1 MPTFIISLVLAFG
14 SFATAAL
21 SKLQQIDVKTFEK
34 MREVERYQI
43 KIAEKHFLKG
53 SFKIALAEY
62 EKFLTL
68 YEKSAGAPYAQL
80 MWSHTMMKLKKPKTA
95 LREGFQSVIDYWP
108 ESLEATIASYCMGD
122 AYRTMGEI
130 KDAQKCFRFL
140 IKEYPGHELAMRA
153 RQDLLYYARL
163 HEDMEERLTLL
174 NELTFIVERNE
185 NSRDDCVKACHELA
199 ELHCFAQKLEQ
210 GKKALSTTYSGTKLF
225 EQVYNLSV
233 KTMKHLL
240 GDQKTRIAAL
250 KLGDQLIMTLRNEAS
265 VRTELAS
272 QFLYQAADLNTTLGR
287 HSDTMKIYREI
298 GDRFGMNDSLRE
310 RMAQWYKS
318 RDRRN
323 EARKIYSEFEDQLT
337 GLKNLAAMSLEEKKV
352 AAAISIY
359 REMIKIDED
368 NSVEYLLNIASCYE
382 SQPDWEKAIA
392 CYRQIIKIDKDNSVK
407 YLLTIAGCY
416 KTQSNWDKAIACYR
430 EIIEIDGEN
439 SGEYLWSIAECHETQ
454 LDWENAIACYRQI
467 DRFPANYFAMANC
480 HRKLKEQQE
489 AITLYNQIKIL
500 EKSAPEASLQI
511 GYTYEE
517 AKDKEKAIRTFQ
529 LTCKRYPKSGQAS
542 KAHAHLQNKY
552 NINVTLGG
560 TEEE

>member
-1 MPTFIISLVLAFG
+1 MPTFILTLVLFLG

-21 SKLQQIDVKTFEK
+21 STLEQIDIKTFEN

-68 YEKSAGAPYAQL
+68 YEKSVAAPYAQL
-80 MWSHTMMKLKKPKTA
+80 MWSHTMMKLKMPKTA
-95 LREGFQSVIDYWP
+95 LRDGFQSVIDYWP
-108 ESLEATIASYCMGD
+108 KSPEATIASYCMGD

-130 KDAQKCFRFL
+130 KDAKKSYRFL
-140 IKEYPGHELAMRA
+140 IKEYPSHELAMRA
-153 RQDLLYYARL
+153 RQDLLHYARL

-174 NELTFIVERNE
+174 SELTFRVERTE
-185 NSRDDCVKACHELA
+185 KSKAACIKACHELA
-199 ELHCFAQKLEQ
+199 ELHCFAQNLDQ
-210 GKKALSTTYSGTKLF
+210 GRRALATTYSGTKLF
-225 EQVYNLSV
+225 EQVYSLSV

-250 KLGDQLIMTLRNEAS
+250 KLGDQLIMTLRNEAT

-272 QFLYQAADLNTTLGR
+272 QFFYQTADLNTTLGR
-287 HSDTMKIYREI
+287 HSETMKIYREI
-298 GDRFGMNDSLRE
+298 GERFGMNDSLRE
-310 RMAQWYKS
+310 TMAQWYKS

-323 EARKIYSEFEDQLT
+323 EARKIYGEFEDQLA
-337 GLKNLAAMSLEEKKV
+337 GLKNLAAMSLEEKKI
-352 AAAISIY
+352 AAAIIIY
-359 REMIKIDED
+359 RKLIKIDGN

-382 SQPDWEKAIA
+382 SKPDWEKAIA
-392 CYRQIIKIDKDNSVK
+392 CYREIIKINKDSSVK

-416 KTQSNWDKAIACYR
+416 KTQSNWEKAIACYR
-430 EIIEIDGEN
+430 EIIEIDGDN
-439 SGEYLWSIAECHETQ
+439 SGEYLWFIAGCYETQ
-454 LDWENAIACYRQI
+454 SDWKKAIACYRQI

-480 HRKLKEQQE
+480 HRKIEEHQE

-542 KAHAHLQNKY
+542 KAHSRLQNKY

-560 TEEE
+560 SEEE

>member
-1 MPTFIISLVLAFG
+1 MPAFILSLILALG

-21 SKLQQIDVKTFEK
+21 STLQQIDVKTFEK

-108 ESLEATIASYCMGD
+108 ESLEATTASYCMGD
-122 AYRTMGEI
+122 AYRTMGEV
-130 KDAQKCFRFL
+130 KDAQKSFRFL

-153 RQDLLYYARL
+153 RQDLLHYARL
-163 HEDMEERLTLL
+163 HENMEERLTLL
-174 NELTFIVERNE
+174 SELTFAVERTE
-185 NSRDDCVKACHELA
+185 KSRDACVKACHELA
-199 ELHCFAQKLEQ
+199 ELHCFAQNLDQ
-210 GKKALSTTYSGTKLF
+210 GKKALATTYSGTKLF
-225 EQVYNLSV
+225 EQVYSLSV
-233 KTMKHLL
+233 RTMKHLL
-240 GDQKTRIAAL
+240 GDQKTRMAAL
-250 KLGDQLIMTLRNEAS
+250 KLGDQLIMTLRNEAT

-272 QFLYQAADLNTTLGR
+272 QFFYQAADLNTTLGR
-287 HSDTMKIYREI
+287 HSETMKIYREI
-298 GDRFGMNDSLRE
+298 GERFGMNDSLRGT
-310 RMAQWYKS
+310 MAQWYKS

-323 EARKIYSEFEDQLT
+323 EARRIYGEFEDQLA

-352 AAAISIY
+352 AAAITIY
-359 REMIKIDED
+359 RKLIKIDGN
-368 NSVEYLLNIASCYE
+368 NSVGYLLNIASCYE

-392 CYRQIIKIDKDNSVK
+392 CYREIIEIDKDNSVK

-416 KTQSNWDKAIACYR
+416 KTQSDWKKAIACYR
-430 EIIEIDGEN
+430 EIIEIDGDN
-439 SGEYLWSIAECHETQ
+439 SGEYLWLIAGCYETQ
-454 LDWENAIACYRQI
+454 SDWKKAIACYRQI

-480 HRKLKEQQE
+480 HRKIEEHQE

-542 KAHAHLQNKY
+542 KAHSHLQNKY
-552 NINVTLGG
+552 KINVTLGG

>member
-1 MPTFIISLVLAFG
+1 MPTFILSFILAFG

-21 SKLQQIDVKTFEK
+21 STLQQIDVKTFEK

-43 KIAEKHFLKG
+43 KIAETHFLKG

-130 KDAQKCFRFL
+130 KDAQKSFRFL

-174 NELTFIVERNE
+174 NELTFIVERDE

-359 REMIKIDED
+359 REMIKIDEN

-392 CYRQIIKIDKDNSVK
+392 CYRQIVKSDKDNSVK

-439 SGEYLWSIAECHETQ
+439 SGEYLWSIAGCHETQ
-454 LDWENAIACYRQI
+454 LDWKNAIACYRQI
-467 DRFPANYFAMANC
+467 DRFPANHFAMANC

-542 KAHAHLQNKY
+542 RAHSHLQNKY
-552 NINVTLGG
+552 KINVTLGG
-560 TEEE
+560 SEEE

>member
-1 MPTFIISLVLAFG
+1 MPTFILSLVLALG

-21 SKLQQIDVKTFEK
+21 STLQQIDVKTFEK

-130 KDAQKCFRFL
+130 KDAQKSFRFL

-174 NELTFIVERNE
+174 NELTFSVERTK

-298 GDRFGMNDSLRE
+298 GDRFGMNDSLRGT
-310 RMAQWYKS
+310 MAQWYKS

-323 EARKIYSEFEDQLT
+323 EARKIYSEFEDQLA
-337 GLKNLAAMSLEEKKV
+337 GLKNLAGMSLEEKKV

-359 REMIKIDED
+359 REMIKIDEN

-392 CYRQIIKIDKDNSVK
+392 CYRQIIEIDKDNSVK

-439 SGEYLWSIAECHETQ
+439 SGKYLWSIAGCHETQ
-454 LDWENAIACYRQI
+454 LDWKKAIACYRQI

-542 KAHAHLQNKY
+542 RAHSHLQNKY
-552 NINVTLGG
+552 KINVTLGG

>member
-1 MPTFIISLVLAFG
+1 
-14 SFATAAL
+14 
-21 SKLQQIDVKTFEK
+21 
-34 MREVERYQI
+34 
-43 KIAEKHFLKG
+43 
-53 SFKIALAEY
+53 
-62 EKFLTL
+62 
-68 YEKSAGAPYAQL
+68 
-80 MWSHTMMKLKKPKTA
+80 
-95 LREGFQSVIDYWP
+95 
-108 ESLEATIASYCMGD
+108 
-122 AYRTMGEI
+122 
-130 KDAQKCFRFL
+130 
-140 IKEYPGHELAMRA
+140 
-153 RQDLLYYARL
+153 
-163 HEDMEERLTLL
+163 
-174 NELTFIVERNE
+174 
-185 NSRDDCVKACHELA
+185 VKACHELA

-250 KLGDQLIMTLRNEAS
+250 KLGDQLIMILRNEAS

-298 GDRFGMNDSLRE
+298 GDRFGMNDSLRGT
-310 RMAQWYKS
+310 MAQWYKS

-323 EARKIYSEFEDQLT
+323 EARKIYSEFEDQLA
-337 GLKNLAAMSLEEKKV
+337 GLKNLAGMSLEEKKV

-359 REMIKIDED
+359 REMIKIDEN

-392 CYRQIIKIDKDNSVK
+392 CYRQIIEIDKDNSVK

-439 SGEYLWSIAECHETQ
+439 SGEYLWSIAGCHETQ
-454 LDWENAIACYRQI
+454 LDWKKAIACYRQI

-542 KAHAHLQNKY
+542 RAHSHLQNKY
-552 NINVTLGG
+552 KINVTLGG

>member
-1 MPTFIISLVLAFG
+1 
-14 SFATAAL
+14 
-21 SKLQQIDVKTFEK
+21 

-68 YEKSAGAPYAQL
+68 YEKSVGAPYAQL

-108 ESLEATIASYCMGD
+108 ESPEATIASYCMGD

-130 KDAQKCFRFL
+130 KDAQKSYRFL
-140 IKEYPGHELAMRA
+140 IKEYPSHELAMRA
-153 RQDLLYYARL
+153 RQDLLHYARL

-174 NELTFIVERNE
+174 SELTFRVERTE
-185 NSRDDCVKACHELA
+185 KSKAACIKACHELA
-199 ELHCFAQKLEQ
+199 ELYCFAQNLDQ
-210 GKKALSTTYSGTKLF
+210 GRRALATTYSGTKLF
-225 EQVYNLSV
+225 EQVYSLSV

-240 GDQKTRIAAL
+240 GNQKTRNAAL
-250 KLGDQLIMTLRNEAS
+250 KLGDQLIMTLRNEATA
-265 VRTELAS
+265 RTELAS
-272 QFLYQAADLNTTLGR
+272 QFFYQAADLNTTLGR
-287 HSDTMKIYREI
+287 HSETMKIYREI
-298 GDRFGMNDSLRE
+298 GERFGMNDSLRGT
-310 RMAQWYKS
+310 MAQWYKS

-323 EARKIYSEFEDQLT
+323 EARKIYSEFEDQLA

-352 AAAISIY
+352 AGAIIIY
-359 REMIKIDED
+359 RKLIKIDGN

-392 CYRQIIKIDKDNSVK
+392 CYREIIEIDKDNSVK

-416 KTQSNWDKAIACYR
+416 KTQSEWGKAIACYR
-430 EIIEIDGEN
+430 EIIEIDGDN
-439 SGEYLWSIAECHETQ
+439 SGEYLWSIAGCYETQ
-454 LDWENAIACYRQI
+454 SEWKKAIACYRQI

-480 HRKLKEQQE
+480 HRKIQEHRE
-489 AITLYNQIKIL
+489 AITLYTQIKVL
-500 EKSAPEASLQI
+500 EKSAPEANLQI

-517 AKDKEKAIRTFQ
+517 AEDKEKAIRTFQ

-542 KAHAHLQNKY
+542 KAHSHLQNKY
-552 NINVTLGG
+552 KINVTLGG

>member
-1 MPTFIISLVLAFG
+1 MPTFILTLVLFLG

-21 SKLQQIDVKTFEK
+21 STLEQIDIKTFEN

-68 YEKSAGAPYAQL
+68 YEKSVAAPYAQL
-80 MWSHTMMKLKKPKTA
+80 MWSHTMMKLKMPKTA
-95 LREGFQSVIDYWP
+95 LRDGFQSVIDYWP
-108 ESLEATIASYCMGD
+108 KSPEATIASYCMGD

-130 KDAQKCFRFL
+130 KDAKKSYRFL
-140 IKEYPGHELAMRA
+140 IKEYPSHELAMRA
-153 RQDLLYYARL
+153 RQDLLHYARL

-174 NELTFIVERNE
+174 SELTFRVERTE
-185 NSRDDCVKACHELA
+185 KSKAACIKACHELA
-199 ELHCFAQKLEQ
+199 ELHCFAQNLDQ
-210 GKKALSTTYSGTKLF
+210 GRRALATTYSGTKLF
-225 EQVYNLSV
+225 EQVYSLSV

-250 KLGDQLIMTLRNEAS
+250 KLGDQLIMTLRNEAT

-272 QFLYQAADLNTTLGR
+272 QFFYQTADLNTTLGR
-287 HSDTMKIYREI
+287 HSETMKIYREI
-298 GDRFGMNDSLRE
+298 GERFGMNDSLRE
-310 RMAQWYKS
+310 TMAQWYKS

-323 EARKIYSEFEDQLT
+323 EARKIYGEFEDQLA
-337 GLKNLAAMSLEEKKV
+337 GLKNLAAMSLEEKKI
-352 AAAISIY
+352 AAAIIIY
-359 REMIKIDED
+359 RKLIKIDGN

-382 SQPDWEKAIA
+382 SKPDWEKAIA
-392 CYRQIIKIDKDNSVK
+392 CYREIIKIDKDSSVK

-416 KTQSNWDKAIACYR
+416 KTQSNWEKAIACYR
-430 EIIEIDGEN
+430 EIIEIDGDN
-439 SGEYLWSIAECHETQ
+439 SGEYLWFIAGCYETQ
-454 LDWENAIACYRQI
+454 SDWKKAIACYRQI

-480 HRKLKEQQE
+480 HRKIEEHQE

-542 KAHAHLQNKY
+542 KAHSRLQNKY

-560 TEEE
+560 IEEE

>member
-1 MPTFIISLVLAFG
+1 MPTFILSFILAFG

-21 SKLQQIDVKTFEK
+21 STLQQIDVKTFEK

-130 KDAQKCFRFL
+130 KDAQKSFRFL

-174 NELTFIVERNE
+174 NELTFIVERDE

-359 REMIKIDED
+359 REMIKIDEN

-439 SGEYLWSIAECHETQ
+439 SGEYLWSIAGCHETQ
-454 LDWENAIACYRQI
+454 LDWKNAIACYRQI

-542 KAHAHLQNKY
+542 RAHSHLQNKY
-552 NINVTLGG
+552 KINVTLGG
-560 TEEE
+560 SEEE

>member
-1 MPTFIISLVLAFG
+1 MPAFVLSLILALA

-21 SKLQQIDVKTFEK
+21 STLQQIDVKTFEK

-80 MWSHTMMKLKKPKTA
+80 MWSHTMMNLKKPKTA

-108 ESLEATIASYCMGD
+108 ESPEATIASYCMGD

-130 KDAQKCFRFL
+130 KDAQKSYRFL
-140 IKEYPGHELAMRA
+140 VKEYPSHELAMRA
-153 RQDLLYYARL
+153 REDLLHYARL
-163 HEDMEERLTLL
+163 HEDMEERLMLL
-174 NELTFIVERNE
+174 SELTFRVERTE
-185 NSRDDCVKACHELA
+185 KSKTACIKACHELA
-199 ELHCFAQKLEQ
+199 ELHCFAQNLDQ
-210 GKKALSTTYSGTKLF
+210 GRKALATTYSGIKLF
-225 EQVYNLSV
+225 EQVYSLSV

-240 GDQKTRIAAL
+240 GDQKTRMAAL
-250 KLGDQLIMTLRNEAS
+250 KLGDQLIMTLRSEAT

-272 QFLYQAADLNTTLGR
+272 QFFYQAADLNTTLGR
-287 HSDTMKIYREI
+287 HSETMKIYREI
-298 GDRFGMNDSLRE
+298 GGRFGMNDSLRGT
-310 RMAQWYKS
+310 MAQWYKS
-318 RDRRN
+318 RERRN
-323 EARKIYSEFEDQLT
+323 EARKIYGEFEDQLA

-352 AAAISIY
+352 AGAITIY
-359 REMIKIDED
+359 RKLIKIDGN

-392 CYRQIIKIDKDNSVK
+392 CYREIIEIDKDNAVK

-416 KTQSNWDKAIACYR
+416 KTQSDWEKAIACYR
-430 EIIEIDGEN
+430 QIIEIDGDN
-439 SGEYLWSIAECHETQ
+439 SGEYLWSIAGCYETQ
-454 LDWENAIACYRQI
+454 SNWKKAIVCYRQI

-480 HRKLKEQQE
+480 HRKIEEHRE

-542 KAHAHLQNKY
+542 KAHSHLQNKY
-552 NINVTLGG
+552 KINVTLGG